1 MKQSFTKSGS
11 FLALII
17 VCLLSTQF
25 GIFQFSG
32 TGLERDHSP
41 PQVAVTLTAHQTIP
55 ESQVVNREV
64 SKSALKE
71 NIKDWRK
78 KIKSELRELKKELKK
93 NKNQKNS
100 DGVKPL
106 LVFLTILVAVALSA
120 LIGVL
125 ALYIGI
131 GNSGMFGLGWIIL
144 ILGLAAIIWL
154 TIATI
159 RNINKK
165 GS

>member
-11 FLALII
+11 LLASII
-17 VCLLSTQF
+17 VCLLSAQF
-25 GIFQFSG
+25 GIYQFFGAGIGVDHLLTQS
-32 TGLERDHSP
+32 TIGL
-41 PQVAVTLTAHQTIP
+41 AAHQSKP
-55 ESQVVNREV
+55 ESQVVNRKM

-93 NKNQKNS
+93 NKDQKSS

-125 ALYIGI
+125 ALYIGV
-131 GNSGMFGLGWIIL
+131 GNSGMFGLGWVIL
-144 ILGLAAIIWL
+144 ILGLAVIIWL

-165 GS
+165 EN